1 MEITEL
7 HCEVRVLL
15 VAGVRLSWEGGQNYF
30 GNMFEIMQFEQL
42 SQLELITNCTM
53 DWTMKESVDT
63 AMRIETKALKNCTKE
78 MVVEYHN
85 KTIYD
90 CQNVTKR
97 HCTTLWTIN
106 EQGQK
111 VW

>member
-1 MEITEL
+1 MNESNLRDKIP
-7 HCEVRVLL
+7 
-15 VAGVRLSWEGGQNYF
+15 
-30 GNMFEIMQFEQL
+30 
-42 SQLELITNCTM
+42 QLELITNCTM

-111 VW
+111 VSSQKKTWHD